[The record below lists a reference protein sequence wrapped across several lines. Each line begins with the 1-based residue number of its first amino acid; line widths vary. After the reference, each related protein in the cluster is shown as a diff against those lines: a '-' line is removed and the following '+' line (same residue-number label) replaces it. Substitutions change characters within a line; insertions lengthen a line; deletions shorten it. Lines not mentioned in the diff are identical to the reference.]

1 MKREII
7 WVVAILL
14 VVVAAALFANTAS
27 VRLVLVVLAVLVLE
41 LYLRVKGLEKWV
53 RAAEQHATTDK
64 IDAQEFLRKLR
75 AYHLGRLSQLD
86 ASRDDPYEAAD
97 DLATALAA
105 ERPSLRR
112 VLFLS
117 MSDVAGLC
125 AMWRGS
131 RTPNSTRSMTTLPKC
146 ASGPRAN

>member
-53 RAAEQHATTDK
+53 R
-64 IDAQEFLRKLR
+64 
-75 AYHLGRLSQLD
+75 G
-86 ASRDDPYEAAD
+86 
-97 DLATALAA
+97 
-105 ERPSLRR
+105 RPSNMR
-112 VLFLS
+112 
-117 MSDVAGLC
+117 
-125 AMWRGS
+125 
-131 RTPNSTRSMTTLPKC
+131 PPTRSTLRNSC
-146 ASGPRAN
+146 ANSARIIWAVCHN